1 MSRHYVDSQYIS
13 LTLPDIDYP
22 SRMFNVVQQLCDYI
36 VAMQDVMLCISTG
49 LTSVTYVEPVLNAS
63 TNMNFPYL
71 YKELITF
78 V

>member
-13 LTLPDIDYP
+13 LTLPDTDYL

-36 VAMQDVMLCISTG
+36 VAMQDVLLYISTA
-49 LTSVTYVEPVLNAS
+49 LTSVTYVEPARNAS
-63 TNMNFPYL
+63 TNINFPHL
-71 YKELITF
+71 YKELITL